1 MLLEREPYHTKV
13 EKANGERIGLRA
25 GKPMGGV
32 NHTIGLHRALW
43 LPFDLDLST
52 ARLISRLS
60 RSAQRTR
67 IEKYATEP

>member
-25 GKPMGGV
+25 GKPLGGV

-43 LPFDLDLST
+43 FPFDLDLST
-52 ARLISRLS
+52 AGLISAFVAFWAKNQDR
-60 RSAQRTR
+60 
-67 IEKYATEP
+67 EVCY